1 MGIFNRNVNYFEEAF
16 VRDVRNMCD
25 IAGAVDNTNEPINA
39 QDDEIMKMKVPL
51 SFVYNNEIRDLAR
64 YLIARERNMKK
75 PNCNNKRIKYGEAS

>member
-16 VRDVRNMCD
+16 VRDVRNMCN
-25 IAGAVDNTNEPINA
+25 IPGADDNTNEPINA

-75 PNCNNKRIKYGEAS
+75 PNFINKRIKYGEAS